1 MHVVI
6 VGSGIAGLTAAI
18 RASAHH
24 DVTLVS
30 KGALADAAT
39 TYAQGGVAVALGAD
53 DTALAHMEDTVVAGA
68 GSTAARA
75 VEVLCTDGPAR
86 VRDLLALGVP
96 FDRTTDPTSIGTHG
110 DDLARGREAAH
121 SRWRV
126 VHAGGDA
133 TGAAIEHTLLAA
145 LRRRHVTV
153 LERTF
158 LTDLV
163 VRDGAVV
170 GVDVLDLLGEPQRI
184 DADAVVLASGGAG
197 HLWRSTTNPL
207 VATGDGIA
215 AAWRAGAVLAD
226 LEFMQFHPT
235 RLAVPGG
242 GVVSSGGGL
251 VSEAVRG
258 EGAVLRD
265 AAGHRFMPDLHR
277 DAELAPRDVV
287 ARGIAQAM
295 RSQDGAPV
303 LLDAT
308 ALGADFLTSRFPG
321 LTAATRAAGFDWSR
335 EGVPVAPAAHYF
347 MGGVATDADG
357 RTSLPGL
364 LAVGE
369 VANTGVHGANRLASN
384 SLLEGLVFGVRAAD
398 ALGSARQEH
407 PRLRGV
413 AALDAAVLPA
423 IATVAEASR
432 ASSPTAGARRAATS
446 RTGGAGAFRHAGAR
460 PADATSRTGG
470 AGAVRQ
476 DGLRT
481 AVQTVM
487 ESRVG
492 LLRDGA
498 GLAEAQ
504 HVLRDLAAAASS
516 PTTVREHEDRNLLQ
530 LAGLIALAASART
543 ESRGAHARTD
553 HPDTDPGQARPLAWV
568 AAAAATAAPA
578 SAAPAPAAPASTAPA
593 SAAPAPA
600 AAGGA
605 VVSATQDTA
614 SIPAPDDLDHDRV
627 PA

>member
-6 VGSGIAGLTAAI
+6 VGSGIAGLTTAI
-18 RASAHH
+18 RASAAH

-30 KGALADAAT
+30 KGALADAT
-39 TYAQGGVAVALGAD
+39 TTSAQGGVAVALGAD
-53 DTALAHMEDTVVAGA
+53 DTVLAHMTDTVVAGA
-68 GSTAARA
+68 GATAARA

-96 FDRTTDPTSIGTHG
+96 FDRTADPADVDVHG

-126 VHAGGDA
+126 VHAGGDS
-133 TGAAIEHTLLAA
+133 TGAAIETTLIEA
-145 LRRRHVTV
+145 LHRRHVTI

-184 DADAVVLASGGAG
+184 AADVVVVATGGAG
-197 HLWRSTTNPL
+197 HLHRSTTNPL

-242 GVVSSGGGL
+242 GL

-265 AAGHRFMPDLHR
+265 AAGHRFMADLHP

-287 ARGIAQAM
+287 ARGIAAAM
-295 RSQDGAPV
+295 RAQDEAPV

-308 ALGADFLTSRFPG
+308 ALDAGFLTSRFPG
-321 LTAATRAAGFDWSR
+321 LTVATRAAGFDWTR
-335 EGVPVAPAAHYF
+335 QGVPVAPAAHYF
-347 MGGVATDADG
+347 MGGIATDADG

-369 VANTGVHGANRLASN
+369 AANTGVHGANRLASN

-398 ALGSARQEH
+398 ALTSARQEH

-413 AALDAAVLPA
+413 AALEVTVVPADAIVPGAG
-423 IATVAEASR
+423 R
-432 ASSPTAGARRAATS
+432 ASSPSVGPRSADATH
-446 RTGGAGAFRHAGAR
+446 RTGGATPTRLDGSRR
-460 PADATSRTGG
+460 ADAQDRTGG
-470 AGAVRQ
+470 AAAAHE

-487 ESRVG
+487 AARVG

-498 GLAEAQ
+498 GLATARRE
-504 HVLRDLAAAASS
+504 LAALAEGVSAATS
-516 PTTVREHEDRNLLQ
+516 VREHEDQNLLQ
-530 LAGLIALAASART
+530 LAGLVALAAAART

-553 HPDTDPGQARPLAWV
+553 HPDADPAQARPLAWV
-568 AAAAATAAPA
+568 RSVPAGSAARPAGPVSAVQDSAPVPA
-578 SAAPAPAAPASTAPA
+578 SD
-593 SAAPAPA
+593 
-600 AAGGA
+600 
-605 VVSATQDTA
+605 DTA
-614 SIPAPDDLDHDRV
+614 HDRV